1 MTKFEQSRQSSIGL
15 FLVAALTLVIFSSQP
30 ARADD
35 RLYQDLGGLTGI
47 QSLVEEL
54 LFNVADDRRIRH
66 HFMDIDVVR
75 LHEKLSEQ
83 ICELAG
89 GPCVYS
95 GDDMVKSHTG
105 MGVTRSDFNALVEG
119 LQLAMDD
126 LNISISAQNRLLALL
141 APMHG
146 EIVGH

>member
-1 MTKFEQSRQSSIGL
+1 MTKFQQSRQSSIGL
-15 FLVAALTLVIFSSQP
+15 FLVAALTLAIFSSQP

-83 ICELAG
+83 ICELSG

>member
-1 MTKFEQSRQSSIGL
+1 MNKLQKSFFNLVGL
-15 FLVAALTLVIFSSQP
+15 ACMSVLSVAAVPGPLAHASDS
-30 ARADD
+30 
-35 RLYQDLGGLTGI
+35 LYDALGGTTGI
-47 QSLVEEL
+47 EKLVEEL
-54 LFNVADDRRIRH
+54 LFNVAEDRRIRH

-89 GPCVYS
+89 GPCTYT

-105 MGVTRSDFNALVEG
+105 MDVTRSDFNALVEG

-141 APMHG
+141 APMHD
-146 EIVGH
+146 EIVGR

>member
-1 MTKFEQSRQSSIGL
+1 MKKIYFIALIVSAFAFTTSAQSKN
-15 FLVAALTLVIFSSQP
+15 T
-30 ARADD
+30 D
-35 RLYQDLGGLTGI
+35 LYQQFGGTQGI
-47 QSLVEEL
+47 EQVVEDL

-66 HFMDIDVVR
+66 HFVDIDIVR

-89 GPCVYS
+89 GPCVYT

-105 MGVTRSDFNALVEG
+105 MGVTRSDFNALVEA

-126 LNISISAQNRLLALL
+126 NDISISAQNRLLAML
-141 APMHG
+141 AQMHH
-146 EIVGH
+146 EIVGL

>member
-1 MTKFEQSRQSSIGL
+1 MKK
-15 FLVAALTLVIFSSQP
+15 LVSQCTVLLTLALLVLPTGSAQANQDDSLY
-30 ARADD
+30 RA
-35 RLYQDLGGLTGI
+35 LGGEQGI
-47 QSLVEEL
+47 QQLVEDL

-66 HFMDIDVVR
+66 HFVDIDIVR

-89 GPCVYS
+89 GPCEYT

-105 MGVTRSDFNALVEG
+105 MGVTRADFNALVEA

-126 LNISISAQNRLLALL
+126 HQISISAQNRLLALL
-141 APMHG
+141 APMHA
-146 EIVGH
+146 EIVNR

>member
-1 MTKFEQSRQSSIGL
+1 MKK
-15 FLVAALTLVIFSSQP
+15 LVSHCTAFVTLAMLTLPIGAAHADQDDSLY
-30 ARADD
+30 RA
-35 RLYQDLGGLTGI
+35 LGGEQGI
-47 QSLVEEL
+47 QQLVEDL

-66 HFMDIDVVR
+66 HFVDIDIVR

-89 GPCVYS
+89 GPCEYT
-95 GDDMVKSHTG
+95 GDDMIKSHTG
-105 MGVTRSDFNALVEG
+105 MGVTRADFNALVEA

-126 LNISISAQNRLLALL
+126 HQISISAQNRLLALL

-146 EIVGH
+146 EIVNR

>member
-1 MTKFEQSRQSSIGL
+1 MTKFQQSRQSSIGL

>member
-1 MTKFEQSRQSSIGL
+1 MKKSSMIAVALSMLL
-15 FLVAALTLVIFSSQP
+15 FSATVESKN
-30 ARADD
+30 DD
-35 RLYQDLGGLTGI
+35 LYLQLGGTQGI
-47 QSLVEEL
+47 EQIVEDL

-66 HFMDIDVVR
+66 HFIDIDIVR

-105 MGVTRSDFNALVEG
+105 MGVTRADFNALVEA

-126 LNISISAQNRLLALL
+126 NQITVSAQNRLLAML
-141 APMHG
+141 AKMHH
-146 EIVGH
+146 EIVNL

>member
-1 MTKFEQSRQSSIGL
+1 MKKFYLIAMMISALAFSASARTKNDE
-15 FLVAALTLVIFSSQP
+15 
-30 ARADD
+30 
-35 RLYQDLGGLTGI
+35 LYQQLGGTQGI
-47 QSLVEEL
+47 EQVVEDL

-66 HFMDIDVVR
+66 HFVDIDIVR

-95 GDDMVKSHTG
+95 GDDMVTSHTG
-105 MGVTRSDFNALVEG
+105 MGVTRADFNALVEA

-126 LNISISAQNRLLALL
+126 NKISISAQNRLLAKL
-141 APMHG
+141 AQMHH
-146 EIVGH
+146 EIVNL